1 MPKKPD
7 EPHIERIAAQSPDMR
22 AQLREQLGALVPE
35 AFAEGK
41 LDADK
46 LKALLGENGDAG
58 PERYSFSWAG
68 KRDAIGML
76 QLPTRATLVPDRDNS
91 VNFDEAQHVFI
102 EGENLEVLKVLYRS
116 YFGRV
121 KMIYI
126 DPPYNTGNDFI
137 YPDDFADPL
146 DHYLRITGQKNG
158 NGDYTTSQVDRNGRI
173 HSAWLSMMYP
183 RLALA
188 RQFLREDGVIFV
200 SIDDNEARNLRR
212 LLDEV
217 FGEENFIAQLVWE
230 KGRKNDAKLFSIG
243 HEYML
248 VYAKSLSRLKENGA
262 VWREPKP
269 GAQEIWQKYLEL
281 REKHK
286 KDDGAIEN
294 SLQNWYRDLPKSHP
308 SKALSRYRHVDKH
321 GPWRDR
327 DISWPGGG
335 GPRYNVPHPKTGK
348 PCKIPDSGWRFSTP
362 EAMQRQI
369 ALGLVEF
376 RETENDPPFRKA
388 HLRPIPDE
396 LAENGDAPFDDESD
410 TEDEGS
416 IGLQV
421 MPSVIYKQSQVAVK
435 YLKGLMGEKVF
446 DNPKDHEVLARLI
459 RYIGVNDK
467 DVVLDFFAGVATT
480 AEATLLANAQDGG
493 KRRCILVQLPEAM
506 PPSSAIAKKG
516 FKTLAAVARE
526 RFKKAVEAHA
536 PKKELSSKEPE
547 PSGFK
552 AFALSSSNI
561 RPWTGVAEKDTDALA
576 TQIEAFA
583 DSLVPDWK
591 PENVVWETALR
602 EGYSLTSRIEKISNS
617 GKQNFWRVTD
627 PEREQSF
634 VICLDDTLTLDAVRA
649 LKLKKDSLFVCR
661 DAALDDTLSANL
673 ALQCRL
679 KVL

>member
-1 MPKKPD
+1 MSKQPSDRKAD
-7 EPHIERIAAQSPDMR
+7 RIAAQSVDLR
-22 AQLREQLGALVPE
+22 EGLRDQLRALVPE

-58 PERYSFSWAG
+58 AERYSFSWAG
-68 KRDAIGML
+68 KRDAMAML
-76 QLPTRATLVPDRDNS
+76 QVPTRATLVPDRAAS

-146 DHYLRITGQKNG
+146 DYYLRITGQKNG

-188 RQFLREDGVIFV
+188 RQFLREDGVILV
-200 SIDDNEARNLRR
+200 SIDDNEAHNLKR
-212 LLDEV
+212 LMDEI

-230 KGRKNDAKLFSIG
+230 KGRKNDAKLFSVG
-243 HEYML
+243 HEYAL
-248 VYAKSLSRLKENGA
+248 VYAKSVARLKEDGT
-262 VWREPKP
+262 VWRESKP
-269 GAQEIWQKYLEL
+269 GAHEIWQKYLEL
-281 REKHK
+281 RDKHK
-286 KDDGAIEN
+286 KDDVAIETA
-294 SLQNWYRDLPKSHP
+294 LQEWYRDLPKSHP

-335 GPRYNVPHPKTGK
+335 GPRYDVPHPKTGN
-348 PCKIPDSGWRFSTP
+348 PCKIPDAGWRFSTS
-362 EAMQRQI
+362 ESMQRQI

-376 RETENDPPFRKA
+376 RETHIEPPFRKA
-388 HLRPIPDE
+388 HLRPISDE
-396 LAENGDAPFDDESD
+396 LVENGDGPFDDAE
-410 TEDEGS
+410 EGDENG

-435 YLKGLMGEKVF
+435 YLKGLMGQKIF
-446 DNPKDHEVLARLI
+446 DNPKDHEVLSRLI
-459 RYIGVNDK
+459 RYVAVNDK
-467 DVVLDFFAGVATT
+467 DIVLDFFAGASTT
-480 AEATLLANAQDGG
+480 AEATLLANSQDGA
-493 KRRCILVQLPEAM
+493 KRRCILVQLPEPVPAN
-506 PPSSAIAKKG
+506 SAAIKLG
-516 FKTLAAVARE
+516 FKTLADVARG
-526 RFKKAVEAHA
+526 RFKKALNVRA
-536 PKKELSSKEPE
+536 PKSELPLEVYESL
-547 PSGFK
+547 GFK
-552 AFALSSSNI
+552 AFTLAPSNT
-561 RPWTGVAEKDTDALA
+561 RSWTGVAEKEAEVLTKQL
-576 TQIEAFA
+576 EAFS
-583 DSLVPDWK
+583 DTLVPGWK
-591 PENVVWETALR
+591 PENLIWEAALR
-602 EGYSLTSRIEKISNS
+602 EGYGLTTRIEKLPDT
-617 GKQNFWRVTD
+617 GKQTFWRVTD

-649 LKLKKDSLFVCR
+649 LKLKKDALFVCR